1 MYILYKKY
9 KTLFNN
15 KRNTIHHELYSLK
28 ITFIYMNLKLT
39 FSSDIKYW
47 KYKSE
52 LYIIYSCFEVKFYLL
67 VFFNKY
73 TNKS

>member
-1 MYILYKKY
+1 
-9 KTLFNN
+9 
-15 KRNTIHHELYSLK
+15 
-28 ITFIYMNLKLT
+28 MNLKLT

-73 TNKS
+73 TNKR